1 MHTLVTYKEL
11 NDLHQ
16 QIEGKLRSTVQDAIR
31 AGELLTQAKDKL
43 AHGELGKWIENNCI
57 FSSKTAYRYMGIYEY
72 KSKIVTVTNLHDAY
86 KRVKQLESAEK
97 HTERQKSYQRV
108 GQYKK
113 MGVKPD
119 GWKRGTDDRL
129 YQEDIDRDERIR
141 RFKES
146 ADAESRKSADQRTAH
161 KKLGDKID
169 DAGNRI
175 DDAGDKIS
183 AGLKDLQ
190 NRLKIRETFKE
201 QIRISSEGK
210 DNPFIDALIDYLQGL
225 DDDNRRLEA
234 CHNIIKVAKSIAK
247 ELDRKVYSEP
257 LNEN

>member
-1 MHTLVTYKEL
+1 MTTLMVSNTKEL

-31 AGELLTQAKDKL
+31 AGELLTQAKDSL
-43 AHGELGKWIENNCI
+43 PHGGFLPWIEKNCV
-57 FSSKTAYRYMGIYEY
+57 FKRLTAERYMNLYEY
-72 KSKIVTVTNLHDAY
+72 KSKLITVNNLPDAY
-86 KRVKQLESAEK
+86 NQVKQLESVK
-97 HTERQKSYQRV
+97 KQTENQKAFKRV
-108 GQYKK
+108 QEYAKS
-113 MGVKPD
+113 GVKPE
-119 GWKRGTDDRL
+119 GWRKNTDDKL
-129 YQEDIDRDERIR
+129 YQEEKDRDERIK

-146 ADAESRKSADQRTAH
+146 ADAESRKSADQRSAH
-161 KKLGDKID
+161 KKLGDK
-169 DAGNRI
+169 I

-183 AGLKDLQ
+183 AGLKDIQ
-190 NRLKIRETFKE
+190 NRLKIRETFKD

-247 ELDRKVYSEP
+247 ELDRKLYSES
-257 LNEN
+257 LNED

>member
-1 MHTLVTYKEL
+1 MHAMITNNTKEL

-31 AGELLTQAKDKL
+31 AGEILMQAKHKL
-43 AHGELGKWIENNCI
+43 AHGELGQWIENNCI
-57 FSSKTAYRYMGIYEY
+57 FSSKTAYRYMGIFEH
-72 KSKIVTVTNLHDAY
+72 KSKIVTVTNLPEAY
-86 KRVKQLESAEK
+86 KQVKQLESAK
-97 HTERQKSYQRV
+97 KQTENQKAFKRV
-108 GQYKK
+108 QEYKK
-113 MGVKPD
+113 SGVKPE
-119 GWKRGTDDRL
+119 GWRKNTDDRL
-129 YQEDIDRDERIR
+129 YQEELDRDERIR

-161 KKLGDKID
+161 RKLGDK
-169 DAGNRI
+169 I

-234 CHNIIKVAKSIAK
+234 CYNIIKVAKSIAK
-247 ELDRKVYSEP
+247 KLDRKAYLSA
-257 LNEN
+257 

>member
-31 AGELLTQAKDKL
+31 AGELLTQAKDDL
-43 AHGELGKWIENNCI
+43 PHGGFLPWIEQNCV
-57 FSSKTAYRYMGIYEY
+57 FSERTARNYLSLFRYRNKTA
-72 KSKIVTVTNLHDAY
+72 TVADLQDAY
-86 KRVKQLESAEK
+86 KQVKQLESAEK

-113 MGVKPD
+113 TGIKPD
-119 GWKRGTDDRL
+119 GWKRGTDDTL
-129 YQEDIDRDERIR
+129 VKEDIDRDERIR

-146 ADAESRKSADQRTAH
+146 ADAESRKGADQKASNR
-161 KKLGDKID
+161 KLGDRIDDAGNRID

-201 QIRISSEGK
+201 SIRISSEGK

-247 ELDRKVYSEP
+247 ELDR
-257 LNEN
+257 

>member
-1 MHTLVTYKEL
+1 MTTLMVSNTKEL

-16 QIEGKLRSTVQDAIR
+16 QIEGELRSTVQDAIR
-31 AGELLTQAKDKL
+31 AGELLTQAKDGL
-43 AHGELGKWIENNCI
+43 PHGGFLPWIEQNCV
-57 FSSKTAYRYMGIYEY
+57 FARNTAFRYMQVFKY
-72 KSKIVTVTNLHDAY
+72 KDKCSTVDHLQDAY
-86 KRVKQLESAEK
+86 KQVKQLETAEK

-119 GWKRGTDDRL
+119 GWKRGTDDKL
-129 YQEDIDRDERIR
+129 YQEDQDRDERIR

-146 ADAESRKSADQRTAH
+146 ADAESRKSADQRSAH
-161 KKLGDKID
+161 KKLGDK
-169 DAGNRI
+169 I

-183 AGLKDLQ
+183 AGLKDIQ

-210 DNPFIDALIDYLQGL
+210 DSPFVDALIDYLQGL

-247 ELDRKVYSEP
+247 ELDRKVYSEA
-257 LNEN
+257 

>member
-31 AGELLTQAKDKL
+31 AGELLTQAKDDLPHGAFLPWIGKNCVFSERTAHRYLQLYKYRDKTVRL
-43 AHGELGKWIENNCI
+43 AD
-57 FSSKTAYRYMGIYEY
+57 
-72 KSKIVTVTNLHDAY
+72 LHDAY
-86 KRVKQLESAEK
+86 KQVKQLESAEK

-113 MGVKPD
+113 TGIKPD
-119 GWKRGTDDRL
+119 GWKRGTDDTL
-129 YQEDIDRDERIR
+129 VKEEQDRDERIR

-183 AGLKDLQ
+183 AGLKDIQ

-210 DNPFIDALIDYLQGL
+210 DSPFVDALIDYLQGL

-247 ELDRKVYSEP
+247 ELDRKVYSGS
-257 LNEN
+257 LNED